1 MSESDGPTYAHRI
14 RIDRTRARAWV
25 LQIHYKWESSGFDGN
40 LTEALGD
47 TAETR
52 VISQARLPY
61 IEKLVALLENHLE
74 EIDAHISSALENWHL
89 DRVSS
94 IDRGI
99 LRIGAVEIFYLEEVP
114 PKVSIQE
121 AILLAEAY
129 GGSDSPR
136 FVNGVLDAVFKRQS
150 KDQAIPQN
158 LTG

>member
-1 MSESDGPTYAHRI
+1 MSENDRPTYARRI

-25 LQIHYKWESSGFDGN
+25 LQIHYRWESSGCAGSLID
-40 LTEALGD
+40 ALSD
-47 TAETR
+47 TTATR
-52 VISQARLPY
+52 LISQTRLPY
-61 IEKLVALLENHLE
+61 VRTLVTLIENHLE
-74 EIDAHISSALENWHL
+74 EIDTHIRSALDNWHL

-99 LRIGAVEIFYLEEVP
+99 LRIAAAELFYLDEVP

-136 FVNGVLDAVFKRQS
+136 FVNGVLDAVFKNQS
-150 KDQAIPQN
+150 KDQIIPQN

>member
-1 MSESDGPTYAHRI
+1 MYARRI

-25 LQIHYKWESSGFDGN
+25 LQIHYKWENSGCVGSLID
-40 LTEALGD
+40 ALSD
-47 TAETR
+47 TTATR
-52 VISQARLPY
+52 LISQTRMPY
-61 IEKLVALLENHLE
+61 IRTLVTLIANHLE
-74 EIDAHISSALENWHL
+74 EIDTHIRSALDNWHL

-99 LRIGAVEIFYLEEVP
+99 LRIAAVEISYLDEVP

-136 FVNGVLDAVFKRQS
+136 FVNGVLDAVFKDQS
-150 KDQAIPQN
+150 KNLTIPQN
-158 LTG
+158 LMG

>member
-25 LQIHYKWESSGFDGN
+25 LQIHYKWESSGFDGT
-40 LTEALGD
+40 LIEALSD
-47 TAETR
+47 TSATR
-52 VISQARLPY
+52 LISPTRLPY
-61 IEKLVALLENHLE
+61 IKKLVALLEDHLE

-99 LRIGAVEIFYLEEVP
+99 LRIGAVEILYLEEVP

-129 GGSDSPR
+129 GGNDSPR
-136 FVNGVLDAVFKRQS
+136 FVNGVLDAVFKEQS
-150 KDQAIPQN
+150 KEHTIPQN

>member
-40 LTEALGD
+40 LTESLSD